1 MSFATYLKNND
12 NYKNI
17 LELHLEYTVIA
28 TISTNSFSITELSLQ
43 ALQQNPARDCNQTLA
58 LSGRRSCNQTL
69 AFADYNSYNPSI
81 RRLQQLQPLAFTV
94 PTSWSSAGAGE

>member
-58 LSGRRSCNQTL
+58 
-69 AFADYNSYNPSI
+69 FADYNSYNPSI

-94 PTSWSSAGAGE
+94 PTSWSGAGAGE